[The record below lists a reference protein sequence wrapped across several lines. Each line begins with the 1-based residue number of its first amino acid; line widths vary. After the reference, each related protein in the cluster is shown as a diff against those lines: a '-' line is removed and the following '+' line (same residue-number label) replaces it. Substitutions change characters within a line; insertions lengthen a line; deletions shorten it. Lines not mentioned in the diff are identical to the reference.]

1 MATNTLTP
9 DICVIGAGSAGL
21 TVAAAAAAFGV
32 DVVLIE
38 KGKMGGDCLN
48 YGCVPSKALIAA
60 GKAAQAHRT
69 SEKYG
74 VEANEPS
81 IDFSKANAH
90 LRSVIADIEPH
101 DSEERFEGLGV
112 TVIKAEARF
121 VDANT
126 VEAGEVA
133 IRARRFVIATGSS
146 AFVPPLPGLETL
158 PYLTNETLF
167 ELTRTPEH
175 LLIVGGGPIG
185 MEMAQAHRRLGAKV
199 TVVEAA
205 RALGAADP
213 EFASLVLDK
222 LRAEGVAIME
232 GVKVKRLEKVNGGVR
247 AFLDATRTL
256 DASHILIA
264 AGRVANTKGLGLE
277 AAGIATHANGIK
289 VDDGLRTSNKK
300 VYAIGD
306 VIGGQ
311 QFTHLAGAHASL
323 VVRSLLFRLPVNYH
337 RLVVPAVTYTD
348 PELAHIGMQE
358 AEAREAYGNKL
369 KVLTAEFSGN
379 DRALTEG
386 QAEGKVKLLVG
397 KGGRLVGADIVGP
410 HAGELLAPLAL
421 MISRRLHIKALLDLT
436 LPYPTLS
443 EVLKRA
449 ALSYYAGAAEKPWIR
464 RVLALLRKFG

>member
-69 SEKYG
+69 SGKYG

-81 IDFSKANAH
+81 IDFSKVNAH
-90 LRSVIADIEPH
+90 LRSVIAAIEPH

-121 VDANT
+121 SDANT
-126 VEAGEVA
+126 VVAGEVA

-205 RALGAADP
+205 QALGASDP
-213 EFASLVLDK
+213 EFASLVMDK
-222 LRAEGVAIME
+222 LRAEGVVIIE
-232 GVKVKRLEKVNGGVR
+232 GVKVERLEKVNGGVR
-247 AFLDATRTL
+247 AFLDDASTL

-306 VIGGQ
+306 VVGGQ

-323 VVRSLLFRLPVNYH
+323 VVRSLLFRLPVNHH
-337 RLVVPAVTYTD
+337 RIVVPSVTYTD